1 VFDGFQYTH
10 GVLVK
15 ITDAGK
21 VEWDNIFELSPKT
34 KPYYPRT
41 FITVN
46 QDISKDITMVYSTGL
61 NIYRKSFNLGG
72 TVRSSDDKT
81 IDGTEKDGDKVRYS
95 FSNVEFWYD
104 NYFLMSGYQKIKNA
118 ERDENGKKVR
128 EVLFMNKIEF

>member
-1 VFDGFQYTH
+1 
-10 GVLVK
+10 
-15 ITDAGK
+15 
-21 VEWDNIFELSPKT
+21 
-34 KPYYPRT
+34 
-41 FITVN
+41 
-46 QDISKDITMVYSTGL
+46 M

-72 TVRSSDDKT
+72 TVRSSDDKK